1 MAGLRGFHRGLRGF
15 RIAHL
20 AHHEHIRVLAQKSAQ
35 GGGEG
40 EADLRVDLHLV
51 DAGQMDLDR
60 IFGGGDVAIG
70 DVQQVQAGVQG
81 DSLAAAGRAGQ
92 QHQALRPPQ
101 CGEIA
106 LPRRVL
112 QPQLFD
118 AELGGAGIEQ
128 AQHHFLAAHGGQG
141 ADAKVHC
148 AGRPR
153 QANAAVL
160 RQATFRNVQRRHH
173 LEPRGKPVSHARRG
187 AAGLAQHA
195 VDALADAAIAVV
207 GFDVDVRCASLDRV
221 QQHLPHVA
229 NHGGFVHVIC
239 RRGRGLR
246 LFGVLRRQQRLG
258 GVRPAALAQRG
269 QLVRR
274 HQHRC
279 WFEAG
284 AVANVVQPGQI
295 RGVRHG
301 HEQPLAPAHQWQQ
314 VRMPRRHLIQQVRRD
329 DARVEGGE
337 IQRWQA

>member
-148 AGRPR
+148 AGRAR
-153 QANAAVL
+153 QADAPVL
-160 RQATFRNVQRRHH
+160 RQASFRNVQRRHH
-173 LEPRGKPVSHARRG
+173 LEPGGQSVSHARRG
-187 AAGLAQHA
+187 AAGFAQHA

-207 GFDVDVRCASLDRV
+207 GFDVDVRRASLDRV

-229 NHGGFVHVIC
+229 NHGRFVHVLCC
-239 RRGRGLR
+239 RGCGLR
-246 LFGVLRRQQRLG
+246 LFRVLNGQQRFG
-258 GVRPAALAQRG
+258 GVRAAALAQCR
-269 QLVRR
+269 QLVRFHEHGR
-274 HQHRC
+274 
-279 WFEAG
+279 WFEAS
-284 AVANVVQPGQI
+284 AMANVVQTRQI
-295 RGVRHG
+295 RGIRHG
-301 HEQPLAPAHQWQQ
+301 HEQPPAPSHQRQQ
-314 VRMPRRHLIQQVRRD
+314 GRVVRWHLIQQVHCHR
-329 DARVEGGE
+329 AGVEGGE
-337 IQRWQA
+337 I